1 MPRELIGPVSHV
13 VKTPRMGIPDR
24 LAERMS
30 MAEQHDW
37 LVAQRPSRRTLFR
50 AGAIGAG
57 ALLAGPS
64 LLDSAAFATTPAPGA
79 TSPTLVTTNSTA
91 DGASVA
97 PFARHLAFGA
107 NPRRQIRVGWQV
119 PTPVRRPFLRI
130 GTDPYNL
137 SGRIPAEVRPLHS
150 EVPGAAGPVDQYYL
164 HVEVDRLR
172 PDTTYYYGVGH
183 QGYEPA
189 TTVGALSTVRTA
201 PQRGRWNMDPFTF
214 TAFGDQGV
222 SAHALANDGV
232 VAQQNP
238 AFHLLAGD
246 IAYADPSGRGLP
258 VSATGANGTDVFN
271 PTIWDAYLGQIEA
284 VASRVPWMVAT
295 GNHDMEALYSP
306 DGYGGQIARWDF
318 PGNGPQACPSVYSFI
333 YGNVGVISLD
343 ANDVSNEIPANL
355 GYSGGSQTAWLK
367 ERLEFLRH
375 QPDVDFIVV
384 FFHHCAYSTTNA
396 HASEGGV
403 RAAWVPLFDTYRVDL
418 VINGHNHIYERSDPL
433 CGGSPTKV
441 VPIGGTVH
449 PDTDGTTYLSVGAG
463 GRSLYSFPAPDSYA
477 GHVNDLASVNT
488 YSWTGVG
495 VKTAE
500 VVTWSRVRY
509 TGFSFVAVDVRPAS
523 AGQPATLTV
532 RAIAE
537 SGAELDRV
545 TIVRTAGLCTLGSRG
560 VRGPQA
566 DFDAS

>member
-1 MPRELIGPVSHV
+1 M
-13 VKTPRMGIPDR
+13 KTPRMGIPDR

-30 MAEQHDW
+30 MAEQHEW
-37 LVAQRPSRRTLFR
+37 LMSQRPSRRSVFR
-50 AGAIGAG
+50 AGALGAG

-64 LLDSAAFATTPAPGA
+64 LLGSAASAGTG
-79 TSPTLVTTNSTA
+79 PTLATTNSTA

-107 NPRRQIRVGWQV
+107 DPRRQIRIGWQV
-119 PTPVRRPFLRI
+119 PTPVRRPFIRI
-130 GTDPYNL
+130 GTDPSDL

-164 HVEVDRLR
+164 HVELDGLR

-183 QGYEPA
+183 KGYEPA
-189 TTVGALSTVRTA
+189 SAAGAISTVHTA
-201 PQRGRWNMDPFTF
+201 PQRGRWDVEPFTF

-222 SAHALANDGV
+222 SPHALANDGV

-238 AFHLLAGD
+238 AFHLLLGD
-246 IAYADPSGRGLP
+246 IAYADPSGQGRP
-258 VSATGANGTDVFN
+258 VSATGANGTDIFN
-271 PTIWDAYLGQIEA
+271 PTIWDSYLGQIEA

-306 DGYGGQIARWDF
+306 EGYGGQIARWDF
-318 PGNGPQACPSVYSFI
+318 PGNGPKACPSVYSFI

-355 GYSGGSQTAWLK
+355 GYSKGSQTSWLK
-367 ERLEFLRH
+367 SRLKFLRR

-384 FFHHCAYSTTNA
+384 FFHHCTYSTTNA

-403 RAAWVPLFDTYRVDL
+403 RAEWVPLFDAYRVDL
-418 VINGHNHIYERSDPL
+418 VLNGHNHIYERSDPL
-433 CGGSPTKV
+433 RGGSPSKA
-441 VPIGGTVH
+441 VPIGGTIH
-449 PDTDGTTYLSVGAG
+449 PDTDGTTYLSVGGG

-477 GHVNDLASVNT
+477 GHVNDAASVNT

-495 VKTAE
+495 VKTPE

-509 TGFSFVAVDVRPAS
+509 TGYSFVAVDVTPARV
-523 AGQPATLTV
+523 GQPATLTV
-532 RAIAE
+532 RAVAE

-545 TIVRTAGLCTLGSRG
+545 TLVRTAGLCTVGSRG
-560 VRGPQA
+560 VSDAKA
-566 DFDAS
+566 DFDAA